1 MGLCDEAAFATRTK
15 AATGDAGAGGA
26 TDAATGDAHGLMLAR
41 LAHELG
47 ERKQLCEQERALQA
61 RRALLRAGIDA
72 RRGFLDDLGAQLA
85 SVKRATLP
93 LQHTLR
99 LPLAL
104 QERRRSAARLLPPP
118 LYTLYTQLA
127 AAREAFAEEGD
138 FGVDVVGS
146 VADAESLVREAA
158 AAEEE
163 LTRRSAS
170 DTVII
175 NAAPAGCEDGDE
187 EDGGRV
193 AKRAKRSRV
202 SGSRG
207 VASPSPSSAA
217 PTYAAH
223 PLAVELVLSPA
234 VTLTFRYLTALHIV
248 TVEAHAPEA
257 SPVLDDDLLVN
268 LFPGD
273 AGDDTPNTANKLGQH
288 GVVINLGTRTR
299 ASGTGTLGVGGWG
312 RRDRPFLW
320 AQHLAGLDFLP
331 AVPPGRAL
339 PDAVS
344 AAAGVAMHQQQAR
357 VRTVLAAL
365 RARVATRASLN
376 SQLEVLGGCD
386 VGGLVA
392 AGRLEMRPACALLK
406 WREVGGIRGGML
418 EISAGGVGGAGTS
431 GDGGTEDGELGPGG
445 GTAGLLAGVSPG
457 SLASAIAMRNIPP
470 PLPCAPVP
478 AGTAAAAA
486 AATAAA
492 AAAAAAAAV
501 VVVAAAAAAAAT
513 DDTSTAAA
521 FAIDGGARV
530 FRADIRAAR
539 QMSSDPVEIAA
550 EVIVF
555 PEYPH
560 RPPVFALR
568 LAHGVPPKPLPP
580 SDLSMDNDAGGKGVG
595 DGVGD
600 EDEDVALDVGDA
612 ANDLRLMED
621 EVNFRCLD
629 LVPAGA
635 ADQTLGYQVMRLMQA
650 VDAAAACER
659 WGGASDE
666 AVGGRQMRRGRERRK
681 ELPPK

>member
-1 MGLCDEAAFATRTK
+1 MASKHLSEVLGALRDAAGTLEKAAGDPAAFTAVATDASLLLLDLKATNRDVLEGIEHIRERTAAAKTGLDATRLALQNVLYEKSHIQQEITNCQEFRSAFSDDQVGLCDEAAFATRTK

-61 RRALLRAGIDA
+61 RRALLHAGIDA

-170 DTVII
+170 DAVII
-175 NAAPAGCEDGDE
+175 DAAPAGCEDGDE
-187 EDGGRV
+187 EDGGRA

-223 PLAVELVLSPA
+223 PLAVELALSPA

-273 AGDDTPNTANKLGQH
+273 AGDDTPNAANKLGQH

-299 ASGTGTLGVGGWG
+299 ASGTG
-312 RRDRPFLW
+312 
-320 AQHLAGLDFLP
+320 
-331 AVPPGRAL
+331 
-339 PDAVS
+339 
-344 AAAGVAMHQQQAR
+344 
-357 VRTVLAAL
+357 
-365 RARVATRASLN
+365 
-376 SQLEVLGGCD
+376 
-386 VGGLVA
+386 
-392 AGRLEMRPACALLK
+392 
-406 WREVGGIRGGML
+406 
-418 EISAGGVGGAGTS
+418 
-431 GDGGTEDGELGPGG
+431 
-445 GTAGLLAGVSPG
+445 
-457 SLASAIAMRNIPP
+457 
-470 PLPCAPVP
+470 
-478 AGTAAAAA
+478 
-486 AATAAA
+486 
-492 AAAAAAAAV
+492 
-501 VVVAAAAAAAAT
+501 
-513 DDTSTAAA
+513 
-521 FAIDGGARV
+521 
-530 FRADIRAAR
+530 
-539 QMSSDPVEIAA
+539 
-550 EVIVF
+550 
-555 PEYPH
+555 
-560 RPPVFALR
+560 
-568 LAHGVPPKPLPP
+568 
-580 SDLSMDNDAGGKGVG
+580 
-595 DGVGD
+595 
-600 EDEDVALDVGDA
+600 
-612 ANDLRLMED
+612 
-621 EVNFRCLD
+621 
-629 LVPAGA
+629 
-635 ADQTLGYQVMRLMQA
+635 
-650 VDAAAACER
+650 
-659 WGGASDE
+659 
-666 AVGGRQMRRGRERRK
+666 
-681 ELPPK
+681 